1 MIRIVVLRLV
11 EVSGD
16 TPWFDSVCGHAKK
29 SFLNYFIIVY
39 IADQTSVNL
48 CIV

>member
-1 MIRIVVLRLV
+1 MIRIVVLCLV

-16 TPWFDSVCGHAKK
+16 TPWFDSVCGYAKK

-39 IADQTSVNL
+39 IVDQTSVNL

>member
-1 MIRIVVLRLV
+1 MIRIVVLCLV

-16 TPWFDSVCGHAKK
+16 TPWFDSVCGYAKK

-48 CIV
+48 CIA